1 MISRRKLNHFSA
13 GLLDTFITRY
23 NDYEGYWAFGVL
35 YREVQASANRMQL
48 DLLAATAQPEAPAAC
63 SVARTYA
70 RYLHQAI
77 AKLGVRL
84 EELESASMVIEF
96 GLPPVP
102 RNPNLVQV
110 GDPFTCT
117 LHVVTRDGRRATRQK
132 LAQCMRVDEFRGSRS
147 TRYTG

>member
-1 MISRRKLNHFSA
+1 MISRRKLNHLGA
-13 GLLDTFITRY
+13 GLLDTFISRY
-23 NDYEGYWAFGVL
+23 NDYEGYWAFGVM
-35 YREVQASANRMQL
+35 YREAQASANHMQL

-70 RYLHQAI
+70 RYLRQAI
-77 AKLGVRL
+77 ARLGVGL
-84 EELESASMVIEF
+84 EELESASIAIEF

-117 LHVVTRDGRRATRQK
+117 FHVVTRDGRKASRQK
-132 LAQCMRVDEFRGSRS
+132 LAHCMRVDQFRGSRS
-147 TRYTG
+147 ARYTG